1 MKISD
6 GKAFNEIKNEVLN
19 MSNSGSNN
27 EMDNGNTNT
36 YVDNNITNKNNN
48 YNSEKP
54 VDKSQ

>member
-1 MKISD
+1 MILMKISD

-36 YVDNNITNKNNN
+36 MSIII
-48 YNSEKP
+48 
-54 VDKSQ
+54 